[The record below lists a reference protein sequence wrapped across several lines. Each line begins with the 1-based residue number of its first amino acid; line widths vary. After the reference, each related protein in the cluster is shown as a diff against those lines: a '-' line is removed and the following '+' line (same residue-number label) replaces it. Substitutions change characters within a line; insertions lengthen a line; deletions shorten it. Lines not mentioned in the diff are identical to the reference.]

1 MSEYIKNGVA
11 SRTFN
16 TDCLLKMKEYPDGYF
31 DLAVVDPPYG
41 GGGISR
47 QERNEVRWP
56 VREIH
61 LSRTGGG
68 WAAKFGKKII
78 AWDNAPSK
86 EYFDELFRVSK
97 QQVIW
102 GGNYFDLPP
111 CRCFIAWH
119 KTNIPEEFTM
129 SNVEYAWTSF
139 NENAKLWH
147 GSSARSK
154 NESHFHPTEKPQ
166 ALYAWIFHKFSKPGD
181 KILDTHLGSGTSRRA
196 AWDAGL
202 DFTGFEIDE
211 EYFHLQ
217 EIMFEEYVSQ
227 ITIF

>member
-1 MSEYIKNGVA
+1 MKNGVV

-47 QERNEVRWP
+47 QERNEVRRP
-56 VREIH
+56 VREIR

-97 QQVIW
+97 QQIIW

-119 KTNIPEEFTM
+119 KTNIPEEFTWSTPGRASTKTPSYGTAPAQGARM
-129 SNVEYAWTSF
+129 NRISTRQRSRKLSTHGFSINFQNREIKFWT
-139 NENAKLWH
+139 H
-147 GSSARSK
+147 
-154 NESHFHPTEKPQ
+154 
-166 ALYAWIFHKFSKPGD
+166 I
-181 KILDTHLGSGTSRRA
+181 
-196 AWDAGL
+196 
-202 DFTGFEIDE
+202 
-211 EYFHLQ
+211 
-217 EIMFEEYVSQ
+217 
-227 ITIF
+227 